1 MTTHIDDD
9 FLDRAVSQL
18 GQDQSTADIVG
29 TSPEQAEEIQPLLQ
43 AVDALQIAR
52 STNQP
57 TTESLRDDRNDF
69 LAGITELQLLP
80 VSPSPIGRL
89 KGWVSQKAALLSLA
103 SSNQPMET
111 RKMSILALK
120 IALIF
125 IVAFGSLGGTLA
137 AATDSLPGSFA
148 YSIKISL
155 EKARLAFAKDSDEQ
169 ATMHL
174 EFAQERVQ
182 EMVRLADKDHAPEE
196 ELLART
202 QMHMRSAYQLSA
214 EAGNEQIQ
222 DFLAEAF
229 EAARVSQSEL
239 EVAQE
244 QAHARVREQLE
255 EASGFMF
262 QWQYEAENG
271 MQDPEYLRWRY
282 GQGGP
287 CVDIECQPPYEDG
300 DQEQEQ
306 HQYGPGAPPCEG
318 DECQPPYG
326 DGDQEQNQQQLGPV
340 APPCESDDCQAPYGD
355 GDQEQEQ
362 HQYGPG
368 APPCEGD
375 DCQAPHGDGDQEQNQ
390 EQSNEQ
396 NQAQGDTQ
404 NQNQEQNGDGPE
416 DPQSGD
422 SGDPGGSENSDNTGG
437 TSGASGDSDG
447 SGGAGR

>member
-18 GQDQSTADIVG
+18 GQNQSTADIIDIY
-29 TSPEQAEEIQPLLQ
+29 PEQAEEIRPLLQ

-57 TTESLRDDRNDF
+57 TAESLRDDRNDF

-89 KGWVSQKAALLSLA
+89 KGWISQKAALLSLA
-103 SSNQPMET
+103 SSNQPMEV

-120 IALIF
+120 VALIF

-137 AATDSLPGSFA
+137 AATDSLPGAFV
-148 YSIKISL
+148 YPIKISL
-155 EKARLAFAKDSDEQ
+155 EKARLAFAKDLDEQ

-202 QMHMRSAYQLSA
+202 QMHMRSAYQLTA

-222 DFLAEAF
+222 DFLAEAL
-229 EAARVSQSEL
+229 EAAQVSRSEL

-244 QAHARVREQLE
+244 QAYARVRERLE
-255 EASGFMF
+255 EASGFMV

-271 MQDPEYLRWRY
+271 MQDPDYFRWLY

-287 CVDIECQPPYEDG
+287 CDDGECQPPYGDG

-318 DECQPPYG
+318 DECQPPY
-326 DGDQEQNQQQLGPV
+326 
-340 APPCESDDCQAPYGD
+340 SD

-368 APPCEGD
+368 DPPCEGD
-375 DCQAPHGDGDQEQNQ
+375 ECQPPCGDGDEQQNQ
-390 EQSNEQ
+390 EQNNEQ
-396 NQAQGDTQ
+396 NQAQGETQ

-422 SGDPGGSENSDNTGG
+422 PGDPGGSENSDNTGG
-437 TSGASGDSDG
+437 TSGDSDG